1 MKLKY
6 FKIFLFFLCISCGY
20 TNKEISQI
28 VKEWQNKEIIF
39 PYSLQ
44 SKIMGKDTA
53 CNYLLNK
60 KYKILLYVDSTAC
73 TECKLQL
80 YEWYKLIKESQKY
93 TDSLSFIFVVQTPNP
108 KKIDII
114 CKKNK
119 FDYPIFY
126 DSKNNINKINNFP
139 EQIEYQTFLLNQDN
153 RVLIIG
159 NPIKM
164 KN

>member
-1 MKLKY
+1 
-6 FKIFLFFLCISCGY
+6 
-20 TNKEISQI
+20 
-28 VKEWQNKEIIF
+28 
-39 PYSLQ
+39 
-44 SKIMGKDTA
+44 MGKDTA

-159 NPIKM
+159 NPIKNE
-164 KN
+164 KLWNLYLRIINNSAK

>member
-114 CKKNK
+114 CKK
-119 FDYPIFY
+119 P
-126 DSKNNINKINNFP
+126 KIRK
-139 EQIEYQTFLLNQDN
+139 QSQWQSQLQ
-153 RVLIIG
+153 
-159 NPIKM
+159 
-164 KN
+164 

>member
-80 YEWYKLIKESQKY
+80 YEWYKLIY
-93 TDSLSFIFVVQTPNP
+93 RLSLLCKLLIP
-108 KKIDII
+108 KKLISYV
-114 CKKNK
+114 K
-119 FDYPIFY
+119 
-126 DSKNNINKINNFP
+126 KINSITLYFM
-139 EQIEYQTFLLNQDN
+139 TAK
-153 RVLIIG
+153 IIS
-159 NPIKM
+159 IKSTIFQS
-164 KN
+164 

>member
-1 MKLKY
+1 MDIEQQFNDHSSKPYYPEQYILEYLHNSSDTQFLQRIQHAQKKIFNLLNDNWIMKLKY

-60 KYKILLYVDSTAC
+60 K
-73 TECKLQL
+73 
-80 YEWYKLIKESQKY
+80 
-93 TDSLSFIFVVQTPNP
+93 
-108 KKIDII
+108 
-114 CKKNK
+114 
-119 FDYPIFY
+119 
-126 DSKNNINKINNFP
+126 
-139 EQIEYQTFLLNQDN
+139 
-153 RVLIIG
+153 
-159 NPIKM
+159 
-164 KN
+164 

>member
-1 MKLKY
+1 
-6 FKIFLFFLCISCGY
+6 
-20 TNKEISQI
+20 
-28 VKEWQNKEIIF
+28 
-39 PYSLQ
+39 
-44 SKIMGKDTA
+44 MGKDTA

-93 TDSLSFIFVVQTPNP
+93 TDSLSFILLCKLLIP
-108 KKIDII
+108 KKLISYV
-114 CKKNK
+114 K
-119 FDYPIFY
+119 
-126 DSKNNINKINNFP
+126 KINSITLYFMTAKIISQNHNFP

-159 NPIKM
+159 NPIKNE
-164 KN
+164 KLWNLYLRTINNSAK

>member
-80 YEWYKLIKESQKY
+80 YEWYKLIKKVKNIPIVY
-93 TDSLSFIFVVQTPNP
+93 RLSLLCKLLIP
-108 KKIDII
+108 KKLISYV
-114 CKKNK
+114 K
-119 FDYPIFY
+119 
-126 DSKNNINKINNFP
+126 KINSITLYFM
-139 EQIEYQTFLLNQDN
+139 TAK
-153 RVLIIG
+153 IIS
-159 NPIKM
+159 IKSTIFQS
-164 KN
+164 K

>member
-28 VKEWQNKEIIF
+28 VKEWQNKEIIS

-114 CKKNK
+114 CKKK
-119 FDYPIFY
+119 
-126 DSKNNINKINNFP
+126 
-139 EQIEYQTFLLNQDN
+139 
-153 RVLIIG
+153 
-159 NPIKM
+159 
-164 KN
+164 

>member
-93 TDSLSFIFVVQTPNP
+93 TDSLSLLCKLLIP
-108 KKIDII
+108 KKLISYV
-114 CKKNK
+114 K
-119 FDYPIFY
+119 
-126 DSKNNINKINNFP
+126 KINSITLYFM
-139 EQIEYQTFLLNQDN
+139 TAK
-153 RVLIIG
+153 IIS
-159 NPIKM
+159 IKSTIFQS
-164 KN
+164 K

>member
-60 KYKILLYVDSTAC
+60 KYKILFYVSVFLC
-73 TECKLQL
+73 VPRYLVL
-80 YEWYKLIKESQKY
+80 LFNFLIYFYHHVWLRLLELHMK
-93 TDSLSFIFVVQTPNP
+93 IFPML
-108 KKIDII
+108 
-114 CKKNK
+114 
-119 FDYPIFY
+119 PIM
-126 DSKNNINKINNFP
+126 KNN
-139 EQIEYQTFLLNQDN
+139 LL
-153 RVLIIG
+153 
-159 NPIKM
+159 
-164 KN
+164 

>member
-80 YEWYKLIKESQKY
+80 YEWYKLINIPIVY
-93 TDSLSFIFVVQTPNP
+93 RLSLLCKLLIP
-108 KKIDII
+108 KKLISYV
-114 CKKNK
+114 K
-119 FDYPIFY
+119 
-126 DSKNNINKINNFP
+126 KINSITLYFM
-139 EQIEYQTFLLNQDN
+139 TAK
-153 RVLIIG
+153 IIS
-159 NPIKM
+159 IKSTIFQS
-164 KN
+164 K